1 MYVLGPGGAG
11 AAGVLR
17 HRFTSLLPAV
27 CPCFPRPFFRPCSN
41 ICPGTLAAHRGPRR
55 PGGQRPGPAVLA
67 RVLCLA
73 AFAFPARWRH
83 VVHVIFVCGWLG
95 GALPALGQGTAPIT
109 GAVRD
114 PAGGPVE
121 FATITLHR
129 AADFAVVKSEFSDA
143 TGAFALQTLAGARY
157 RVSAAQVSY
166 VRYWSAPFALPAAG
180 LVLPMVALRTRAAT
194 ALREVVGQ
202 KPLFEHL
209 AERTV
214 VNVENSPLAA
224 GNTALDVLARAP
236 GVSVDGSDNLTLRG
250 RQGLLVLINGKRQ
263 PMTGPELAD
272 YLRTLPA
279 EQLKCI
285 ELITNPPTSYDAQG
299 TAGVIAINLEKD
311 QRQGTNGS
319 ANLGHGRGVYGRLT
333 TGATL
338 NYRRGKATVMVPIP
352 TPTAAPT
359 CA

>member
-1 MYVLGPGGAG
+1 MYILGPGGAG

-73 AFAFPARWRH
+73 ALAFPARWRH
-83 VVHVIFVCGWLG
+83 VVRVIFVCGWLG
-95 GALPALGQGTAPIT
+95 GAL
-109 GAVRD
+109 RD
-114 PAGGPVE
+114 LAGGPVE

-143 TGAFALQTLAGARY
+143 TGAFALRAPAGARY
-157 RVSAAQVSY
+157 RVSTAQVSY

-224 GNTALDVLARAP
+224 GDTALDVLARAP
-236 GVSVDGSDNLTLRG
+236 GVSVDGSDNLALRG
-250 RQGLLVLINGKRQ
+250 RQGLLVLIDGKRQ
-263 PMTGPELAD
+263 PMTSPELAD
-272 YLRTLPA
+272 YLLTLPA

-319 ANLGHGRGVYGRLT
+319 ANLGYGRGVYGRLT

-352 TPTAAPT
+352 TPTATPT